1 MIRRDRDVIF
11 EPMTEGKN
19 MATISQVRRQAFK
32 LEMVLGLARF
42 AKIATATCRRIAAFS
57 VIRIEPL
64 DQV

>member
-11 EPMTEGKN
+11 EPMTDGKN
-19 MATISQVRRQAFK
+19 MAAMSQVRRQAFK

-42 AKIATATCRRIAAFS
+42 AKIVTATCRRIAAFS

>member
-11 EPMTEGKN
+11 EPMTDGKN
-19 MATISQVRRQAFK
+19 MATISQLRRQAFN